1 MLGKLFGFKK
11 NPASVTTTIPTP
23 ASVVTSADSTLI
35 EKTAPKPTLQTLAG
49 VQSVNDIH
57 DIHQLQQLL
66 KHSAL
71 LDKKNNRLLR
81 DRLHTLKAA
90 EQQQQQQIEAQEK
103 ICSRLETL
111 AKLQYHPLFDSELA
125 HLTQQWQVT
134 ATPDAA
140 IATRTETAIARCQQI
155 QTEAKQQ
162 QADAVA
168 AIQRAAAEQAQR
180 QADIAQQ
187 RANAE
192 AQQALALAQ
201 KKQEIA
207 TQKAQNTAQ
216 KNHSKHKKIVTQQH
230 EMQDWQ
236 AFAAIP
242 KLEAL
247 CVAMEKL
254 CTSSLQPL
262 ETAEAVRELQAQ
274 WRSIKPPHTPE
285 AQILW
290 ERFKQAGDTAWEPCA
305 AHYEKERQ
313 RRTFNL
319 QQRHTICEALEQ
331 FAQAQDWSHADW
343 KAVSR
348 ILDKSRKEFHDF
360 HPVERQE
367 EKSSRA
373 RFDAA
378 ITTINT
384 PLLEVQIANESRKQ
398 QLVNTAKS
406 IAEMPDTEKATER
419 FLQLQEQWKQ
429 IGITRH
435 HEDRKL
441 WQSLQESGK
450 NIFDKHRSAQQKQ
463 RQIQEDNI
471 SQAKALCERIA
482 ALATLDDSELS
493 QSSALFEKLQSE
505 YKAIKDIPE
514 KSQAALK
521 KQFFNAC
528 DNYHH
533 QLRGIASRQHQ
544 KQLDELARRAQLC
557 NVLEKNLDGATA
569 EQLTAKWQQHTL
581 PANWEKAIDSRK
593 QKALLAVSQQTPL
606 DSATNAQRRRELC
619 IALEVLLDLETPEED
634 RQQRREL
641 QLKKLQQGLGQAAAG
656 NNRQT
661 ALEHLLIN
669 WYCTGSAAP
678 DEQAK
683 LQTRFDNALTHARTA
698 QR

>member
-11 NPASVTTTIPTP
+11 NPASVTTTIPAP

-35 EKTAPKPTLQTLAG
+35 EKTAPKPTLQTLMG

-125 HLTQQWQVT
+125 HLTQQWRVT

-192 AQQALALAQ
+192 AKQALALAQ

-207 TQKAQNTAQ
+207 TQKAKNTAQ

-313 RRTFNL
+313 RRAFNL

>member
-11 NPASVTTTIPTP
+11 KSASVSTP
-23 ASVVTSADSTLI
+23 AHTHSPVVTPADSVTA
-35 EKTAPKPTLQTLAG
+35 EKKAPKPTLHTLAG
-49 VQSVNDIH
+49 VQSVDDIH
-57 DIHQLQQLL
+57 DTHQLQQLL
-66 KHSAL
+66 KHSAQ
-71 LDKKNNRLLR
+71 LDKKINRLLR
-81 DRLHTLKAA
+81 DRLHTLKTA
-90 EQQQQQQIEAQEK
+90 EQQQQQHLEVQEK
-103 ICSRLETL
+103 ICNRLETL

-125 HLTQQWQVT
+125 HLTQQWQAT

-140 IATRTETAIARCQQI
+140 IAARAETAIARCQQTL
-155 QTEAKQQ
+155 TEIKQQ

-168 AIQRAAAEQAQR
+168 AIQQAAAAKAQR
-180 QADIAQQ
+180 QADLAQQ
-187 RANAE
+187 RADAE

-201 KKQEIA
+201 KNQEIA
-207 TQKAQNTAQ
+207 TQKAQHTAQ
-216 KNHSKHKKIVTQQH
+216 KNHSKHKKIATQQH

-247 CVAMEKL
+247 CVTMEKL
-254 CTSSLQPL
+254 CTSTLQPL

-274 WRSIKPPHTPE
+274 WRSMKPPHTPE
-285 AQILW
+285 AQTLW

-313 RRTFNL
+313 RRAFNL

-331 FAQAQDWSHADW
+331 FAQTQDWNHTDW

-348 ILDKSRKEFHDF
+348 ILEKSRKEFHDF
-360 HPVERQE
+360 HPVERHE
-367 EKSSRA
+367 EKPMRA

-378 ITTINT
+378 FSAINT
-384 PLLEVQIANESRKQ
+384 PLLDVQIANEARKQ

-406 IAEMPDTEKATER
+406 IADMPDAEKATER

-441 WQSLQESGK
+441 WQSLQEAGK
-450 NIFDKHRSAQQKQ
+450 NIFDKRRSAQQQQ
-463 RQIQEDNI
+463 RQIQDDNI

-482 ALATLDDSELS
+482 ALATLDDNELS
-493 QSSALFEKLQSE
+493 HSTAAFEQLQSE

-514 KSQAALK
+514 KLQATLK
-521 KQFFNAC
+521 KQFFAAC
-528 DNYHH
+528 DSYHQ
-533 QLRGIASRQHQ
+533 QLRGIGSRQHQ
-544 KQLDELARRAQLC
+544 KQLAELARRAQLC
-557 NVLEKNLDGATA
+557 NELEKNLDAATA
-569 EQLTAKWQQHTL
+569 EQLIATWQQHTL
-581 PANWEKAIDSRK
+581 PADWEKAIDDRK
-593 QKALLAVSQQTPL
+593 QQALLAVSQQTPL
-606 DSATNAQRRRELC
+606 DNAANTLRRRELC
-619 IALEVLLDLETPEED
+619 IALEVLLDLETPDED

-656 NNRQT
+656 NNRQSV
-661 ALEHLLIN
+661 LEQLLID
-669 WYCTGSAAP
+669 WHCTGSAAP
-678 DEQAK
+678 DEQEK
-683 LQTRFDNALTHARTA
+683 LQIRFDNVLIHARTV